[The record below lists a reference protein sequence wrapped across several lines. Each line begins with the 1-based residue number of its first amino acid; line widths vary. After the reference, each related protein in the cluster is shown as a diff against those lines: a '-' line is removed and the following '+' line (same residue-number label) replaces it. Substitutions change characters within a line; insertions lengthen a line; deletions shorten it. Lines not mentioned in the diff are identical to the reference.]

1 MGTDTHPDGR
11 PGGQPIGLRLNAV
24 ARQASRAF
32 DEALAEAGGTRP
44 IWLALLALKMG
55 SARSQQQLADEIGI
69 RGATLTHHLAA
80 MEERGLVTRQ
90 REPGDRRNQVVR
102 LTPRGEDLF
111 DRMRSTAQ
119 AFDARLRTGITQ
131 EQARVFDV
139 VLSQIADNLAGRV
152 PPAS

>member
-1 MGTDTHPDGR
+1 MGTDAH
-11 PGGQPIGLRLNAV
+11 PGGRNGAQPIGLHLNAV

-32 DEALAEAGGTRP
+32 DDALAQAGGTRP
-44 IWLALLALKMG
+44 IWLALLALKSG
-55 SARSQQQLADEIGI
+55 SATSQQQLADQIGI

-111 DRMRSTAQ
+111 DRLRTTAQ
-119 AFDARLRTGITQ
+119 AFDARLRNGITQ
-131 EQARVFDV
+131 EQARTFDA
-139 VLSQIADNLAGRV
+139 VLSQIAANLEQRV
-152 PPAS
+152 PPRS